1 VSAALASMTGF
12 GAGRAEAELESG
24 RYSCDV
30 EARSVNGRHLKLNV
44 RVPDELSSLVPRI
57 EALARGAVSRGT
69 VYLTLR
75 LTDAGG
81 IAGRLDEDALQTLYR
96 KLQELGEG
104 SDAAPRLDVLCL
116 APGVFRDASG
126 NVDADALWPTV
137 EQASSLALEEL
148 VAMRATEGAGLAADL
163 RGIASDLRDEANAI
177 EAAAPDAVAALA
189 ARLRARVAELMGD
202 AELSPSDLAR
212 EVALL
217 ADKADISEELQRL
230 RSHLDQVESALDK
243 GGPSGR
249 RLEFL
254 AQELGREANTL
265 TNKCRDDA
273 LIQRALELKLGVER
287 FKEQVANLE

>member
-1 VSAALASMTGF
+1 MSAALASMTGF

-24 RYSCDV
+24 RYTCDV
-30 EARSVNGRHLKLNV
+30 EARSVNGRHLKLSV
-44 RVPDELSSLVPRI
+44 RAPDELSSLVPRI
-57 EALARGAVSRGT
+57 EGLVRAAVSRGT

-75 LTDAGG
+75 LTDQSG
-81 IAGRLDEDALQTLYR
+81 IEGRLDQEALQALYR
-96 KLQELGEG
+96 KLQDLGQE

-126 NVDADALWPTV
+126 TVDADALWPTV
-137 EQASSLALEEL
+137 EAASKRAVAEL
-148 VAMRATEGAGLAADL
+148 LAMRLTEGQGLAEDL
-163 RGIASDLRDEANAI
+163 RGIAAELRQEADAI
-177 EAAAPDAVAALA
+177 EAAAPAAVAALA
-189 ARLRARVAELMGD
+189 ERLRARIAELVGD

-230 RSHLDQVESALDK
+230 RSHLDQVESTLDK

-287 FKEQVANLE
+287 LKEQVANLE

>member
-12 GAGRAEAELESG
+12 GSGRAEAELESG
-24 RYSCDV
+24 RYTCDV
-30 EARSVNGRHLKLNV
+30 EARSVNGRHLKVNV
-44 RVPDELSSLVPRI
+44 RLPDELSSLVPRV
-57 EALARGAVSRGT
+57 EALLREAVSRGT

-75 LTDAGG
+75 LKDEGG
-81 IAGRLDEDALQTLYR
+81 VEGRLDEDGLKSLYR
-96 KLQELGEG
+96 KLQKLG
-104 SDAAPRLDVLCL
+104 DVTDPPPRLDVLCL
-116 APGVFRDASG
+116 APGVFRDTSG
-126 NVDADALWPTV
+126 SVDPDALWPTV
-137 EQASSLALEEL
+137 EKACLLAIKDL
-148 VAMRATEGAGLAADL
+148 VSMRATEGQGLATDL
-163 RGIASDLRDEANAI
+163 RGITSDLRAEAKAI
-177 EAAAPDAVAALA
+177 EAEAPAAIEALA

-230 RSHLDQVESALDK
+230 RSHLDQVESALGK

>member
-1 VSAALASMTGF
+1 MTGF
-12 GAGRAEAELESG
+12 GAGRAEAELKNS
-24 RYSCDV
+24 RCTCNV
-30 EARSVNGRHLKLNV
+30 EARSVNGRHLKLSV
-44 RVPDELSSLVPRI
+44 RVPDELSALVPKV
-57 EALARGAVSRGT
+57 EALVRDSINRGT

-75 LTDAGG
+75 VTDQGG
-81 IAGRLDEDALQTLYR
+81 IEGRLDEDSLKALYR
-96 KLQELGEG
+96 RLRNLA
-104 SDAAPRLDVLCL
+104 DVTDPPPRMDVLCL
-116 APGVFRDASG
+116 APGMFGDATG
-126 NVDADALWPTV
+126 TLNPDALWPSVKTAT
-137 EQASSLALEEL
+137 QAAVAEL
-148 VAMRATEGAGLAADL
+148 VAMRATEGEGLGKDL
-163 RGIASDLRDEANAI
+163 REITAELRREASAI
-177 EAAAPDAVAALA
+177 EDAAPAAVAAFA
-189 ARLRARVAELMGD
+189 DRLRTRIAELMGD
-202 AELSPSDLAR
+202 SELSPSDLAR

-230 RSHLDQVESALDK
+230 RSHLDQADSALDK

>member
-1 VSAALASMTGF
+1 MSAALASMTGF

-24 RYSCDV
+24 RYTCDV
-30 EARSVNGRHLKLNV
+30 EARSVNGRHLKLSV
-44 RVPDELSSLVPRI
+44 RVPDELSSLVPKI
-57 EALARGAVSRGT
+57 EALVRAAVSRGT

-81 IAGRLDEDALQTLYR
+81 IEGRLDEDALKTLYR
-96 KLQELGEG
+96 KLQKLGDVT
-104 SDAAPRLDVLCL
+104 DAAPRLDVLCL

-126 NVDADALWPTV
+126 SVDADSLWPSV
-137 EQASSLALEEL
+137 EEACRQAVKEL
-148 VAMRATEGAGLAADL
+148 VAMRATEGAGLA
-163 RGIASDLRDEANAI
+163 SDLRQIAAELRTEADAI
-177 EAAAPDAVAALA
+177 EAAAPAAVEALA
-189 ARLRARVAELMGD
+189 ERLRARIAELLGD
-202 AELSPSDLAR
+202 AELSPGDLAR

>member
-1 VSAALASMTGF
+1 MSAALASMTGF
-12 GAGRAEAELESG
+12 GSGRAEADLESG
-24 RYSCDV
+24 RYTCDV
-30 EARSVNGRHLKLNV
+30 EARSVNGRHLKVSV
-44 RVPDELSSLVPRI
+44 RLPDELSSLVPRV
-57 EALARGAVSRGT
+57 EALLREAVSRGT

-75 LTDAGG
+75 LADQGG
-81 IAGRLDEDALQTLYR
+81 IEGRLDEDALKTLYR
-96 KLQELGEG
+96 KLQKLGDPAD
-104 SDAAPRLDVLCL
+104 SNPRLDVLCL
-116 APGVFRDASG
+116 APGVFRDTSG
-126 NVDADALWPTV
+126 SVDSDALWPTV
-137 EQASSLALEEL
+137 EKACLLAIKEL
-148 VAMRATEGAGLAADL
+148 LAMRATEGRGLATDL
-163 RGIASDLRDEANAI
+163 RGITTDLRAEASAI
-177 EAAAPDAVAALA
+177 EAAAPAAIDALA
-189 ARLRARVAELMGD
+189 ARLRARV

-230 RSHLDQVESALDK
+230 RSHIDQVESTLDK